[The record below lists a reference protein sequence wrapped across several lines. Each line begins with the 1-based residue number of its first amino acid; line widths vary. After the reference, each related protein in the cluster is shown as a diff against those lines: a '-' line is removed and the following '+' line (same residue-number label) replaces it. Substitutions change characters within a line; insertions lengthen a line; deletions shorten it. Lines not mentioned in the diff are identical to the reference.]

1 MGSVFETNSSEKG
14 FFSISSKY
22 CKTGMK
28 PHHYHGI
35 SKIVLAVWKSPYAD
49 DEVLRELVEL
59 AIENA
64 KAEEIRNQKCEKN
77 ISKDYL
83 YNENA
88 IAIRDSCM
96 NDLLRCVD
104 GDYTKTIFCK
114 KLRYIEEELEETIII
129 TNKSRKGYTYN
140 MTGNNRYY
148 VFNLKSSLLEG
159 VA

>member
-1 MGSVFETNSSEKG
+1 
-14 FFSISSKY
+14 
-22 CKTGMK
+22 
-28 PHHYHGI
+28 
-35 SKIVLAVWKSPYAD
+35 
-49 DEVLRELVEL
+49 
-59 AIENA
+59 
-64 KAEEIRNQKCEKN
+64 
-77 ISKDYL
+77 
-83 YNENA
+83 
-88 IAIRDSCM
+88 M

-114 KLRYIEEELEETIII
+114 KLRYIEELEETIII